1 MSYPAG
7 TLAHVPSM
15 NELVRQHT
23 ALGDSDLEWLH
34 LLVSEWQ
41 LLSDLSF
48 ADLVL
53 WVPTR
58 DGTRYVSVAQMR
70 PNTGPTSY
78 QDDMV
83 GHLVPRGRRPML
95 DAALDEGRIVRE
107 GDPEWR
113 EEVPVRVESIPVR
126 REGRVLG
133 VIARNTNLLTVRTP
147 SRLELTYLQSASDL
161 AQMIA
166 AGSFPF
172 PDQQV
177 DMDASPRV
185 GDGLIRLDAEGI
197 VQYASPNALSAYHRL
212 GLAADLV
219 GHHLGKTTSE
229 LAPSRGPVDEALA
242 KVASGWAPREF
253 EIESNDGVI
262 QLRAIPLKP
271 KGTRVGSLVLLRDVT
286 ELRRRERELIT
297 KDATIREIHHRVKN
311 NLQTVAALLRL
322 QARRIESDRGREALE
337 EAVRRVGSIA
347 IVHETLS
354 QNLDERVE
362 FDEIADRVLAMVAE
376 ISPGKVVG
384 RRTGRFGI
392 LDAEVATPLSM
403 VLTEILQNALEH
415 GFREGDRG
423 TVEVSA
429 VRGGTTKEA
438 RLLVTVQDDGI
449 GLPEGFDPHR
459 SGNLGLQIVRTLV
472 EGSWAAPST
481 WSAPPSAGHRSS
493 WTFRWCPTSETQAIR
508 TITPRTLCVIVT
520 SCRRWPAVVGY
531 PTKTQPQ
538 TAMSPGPFS
547 GPGLIVFVAIC
558 ASGVLRAAARGR
570 EKRTRCTRRQAQA
583 VWGGLS
589 GGCLAGPVAGGAA
602 LHGAALV
609 LAETTPDAGVLAGL
623 ERPLQALLH
632 DGAATADGLG
642 FLDLQQRRTGVADG
656 EEELGVFLAANGVVT
671 PVHGCYLSLVLHARC
686 L

>member
-1 MSYPAG
+1 M
-7 TLAHVPSM
+7 PSM
-15 NELVRQHT
+15 NDLVRQHT
-23 ALGDSDLEWLH
+23 ALSDAELEWLH

-41 LLSDLSF
+41 LLADLSF

-53 WVPTR
+53 WVPTL

-70 PNTGPTSY
+70 PNTGPTSH

-83 GHLVPRGRRPML
+83 GHLVPRGRRPLL

-166 AGSFPF
+166 AGAFPF
-172 PDQQV
+172 PGHQV
-177 DMDASPRV
+177 DMDHVPRV
-185 GDGLIRLDAEGI
+185 GDGLIRLDADGV

-219 GHHLGKTTSE
+219 GLHLGEATAE
-229 LAPSRGPVDEALA
+229 LAPSRGPVDEAMVKL
-242 KVASGWAPREF
+242 ASGWAPRGAEV
-253 EIESNDGVI
+253 EANDCIV

-271 KGTRVGSLVLLRDVT
+271 KGTRIGSLILLRDIT
-286 ELRRRERELIT
+286 EVRRRERELIT

-322 QARRIESDRGREALE
+322 QARRMDSDRGKEALN

-376 ISPGKVVG
+376 ISPGRITG

-392 LDAEVATPLSM
+392 LGAEVATPLSM
-403 VLTEILQNALEH
+403 VLTEVLQNAMEH
-415 GFREGDRG
+415 GFGPGEQGAI
-423 TVEVSA
+423 EVHA
-429 VRGGTTKEA
+429 VRGAGAGHQEA
-438 RLLVTVQDDGI
+438 RLLVTVRDNGR
-449 GLPEGFDPHR
+449 GLPEGFDAK
-459 SGNLGLQIVRTLV
+459 SAGNLGLQIVRTLV
-472 EGSWAAPST
+472 EG
-481 WSAPPSAGHRSS
+481 
-493 WTFRWCPTSETQAIR
+493 
-508 TITPRTLCVIVT
+508 
-520 SCRRWPAVVGY
+520 
-531 PTKTQPQ
+531 
-538 TAMSPGPFS
+538 
-547 GPGLIVFVAIC
+547 
-558 ASGVLRAAARGR
+558 
-570 EKRTRCTRRQAQA
+570 
-583 VWGGLS
+583 
-589 GGCLAGPVAGGAA
+589 
-602 LHGAALV
+602 
-609 LAETTPDAGVLAGL
+609 
-623 ERPLQALLH
+623 
-632 DGAATADGLG
+632 
-642 FLDLQQRRTGVADG
+642 
-656 EEELGVFLAANGVVT
+656 ELGGTFDMLPAPDGGTRVLFDLPVT
-671 PVHGCYLSLVLHARC
+671 VEKKRERR
-686 L
+686 

>member
-1 MSYPAG
+1 
-7 TLAHVPSM
+7 M
-15 NELVRQHT
+15 NDLVRQHT
-23 ALGDSDLEWLH
+23 ALSETDLEWLH

-53 WVPTR
+53 WVPTL
-58 DGTRYVSVAQMR
+58 DGARYVSVAQMR

-83 GHLVPRGRRPML
+83 GHLVPRGRRPLL

-172 PDQQV
+172 PGQQV

-185 GDGLIRLDAEGI
+185 GDGLIRLDADG
-197 VQYASPNALSAYHRL
+197 VVTYASPNALSAYHRL
-212 GLAADLV
+212 GLASDLV
-219 GHHLGKTTSE
+219 GQHLGNITSE
-229 LAPSRGPVDEALA
+229 LAPSRGPVDEALV
-242 KVASGWAPREF
+242 KLASGWAPRET
-253 EIESNDGVI
+253 EAEGNGGVI

-271 KGTRVGSLVLLRDVT
+271 KGTRIGSLVLCRDVT

-322 QARRIESDRGREALE
+322 QARRMDSPQGREALN

-362 FDEIADRVLAMVAE
+362 FDEIADRVIAMVAE
-376 ISPGKVVG
+376 ISPGKVDSPAHRTLRNPGRGGRHSAGDGAHGDPAERPGTRLHPGGGRHRGGVG
-384 RRTGRFGI
+384 DLLGEPQRCPAADF
-392 LDAEVATPLSM
+392 
-403 VLTEILQNALEH
+403 
-415 GFREGDRG
+415 GDRRRLR
-423 TVEVSA
+423 SA
-429 VRGGTTKEA
+429 RGVRPQAGQATSGC
-438 RLLVTVQDDGI
+438 
-449 GLPEGFDPHR
+449 R
-459 SGNLGLQIVRTLV
+459 SYGP
-472 EGSWAAPST
+472 SWRASSAAASTWLRPSRAAP
-481 WSAPPSAGHRSS
+481 RSS
-493 WTFRWCPTSETQAIR
+493 STYR
-508 TITPRTLCVIVT
+508 
-520 SCRRWPAVVGY
+520 
-531 PTKTQPQ
+531 
-538 TAMSPGPFS
+538 
-547 GPGLIVFVAIC
+547 
-558 ASGVLRAAARGR
+558 
-570 EKRTRCTRRQAQA
+570 
-583 VWGGLS
+583 
-589 GGCLAGPVAGGAA
+589 
-602 LHGAALV
+602 
-609 LAETTPDAGVLAGL
+609 
-623 ERPLQALLH
+623 
-632 DGAATADGLG
+632 
-642 FLDLQQRRTGVADG
+642 
-656 EEELGVFLAANGVVT
+656 
-671 PVHGCYLSLVLHARC
+671 
-686 L
+686 

>member
-1 MSYPAG
+1 MSAG
-7 TLAHVPSM
+7 TLICVPSM
-15 NELVRQHT
+15 NDLVRQHT
-23 ALGDSDLEWLH
+23 DLDDSDLEWLH

-53 WVPTR
+53 WVPTS

-126 REGRVLG
+126 RAGRVLG

-172 PDQQV
+172 PSEQV

-185 GDGLIRLDAEGI
+185 GDGLIRLDAEGV

-219 GHHLGKTTSE
+219 GHHLGSVSAE
-229 LAPSRGPVDEALA
+229 LAPSRTKSHEALVT
-242 KVASGWAPREF
+242 VAGGKAPRET
-253 EIESNDGVI
+253 EIEGNGGVI
-262 QLRAIPLKP
+262 QLRAIPLSP
-271 KGTRVGSLVLLRDVT
+271 KGAHNGSLVLLRDVT

-322 QARRIESDRGREALE
+322 QARRMDSDKGREALE

-354 QNLDERVE
+354 QNLDECVE

-376 ISPGKVVG
+376 ISPGRVTA
-384 RRTGRFGI
+384 RRRGRFGI
-392 LDAEVATPLSM
+392 LTAEVATPLSM
-403 VLTEILQNALEH
+403 VLTELLQNALEH
-415 GFREGDRG
+415 GFGPGEQG
-423 TVEVSA
+423 TVEVAAERRGPKLGIA
-429 VRGGTTKEA
+429 VR
-438 RLLVTVQDDGI
+438 DDGR
-449 GLPEGFDPHR
+449 GLPAEFDPQR
-459 SGNLGLQIVRTLV
+459 AGNLGLQIVRTLV
-472 EGSWAAPST
+472 
-481 WSAPPSAGHRSS
+481 
-493 WTFRWCPTSETQAIR
+493 
-508 TITPRTLCVIVT
+508 
-520 SCRRWPAVVGY
+520 VG
-531 PTKTQPQ
+531 
-538 TAMSPGPFS
+538 
-547 GPGLIVFVAIC
+547 
-558 ASGVLRAAARGR
+558 
-570 EKRTRCTRRQAQA
+570 
-583 VWGGLS
+583 
-589 GGCLAGPVAGGAA
+589 
-602 LHGAALV
+602 
-609 LAETTPDAGVLAGL
+609 
-623 ERPLQALLH
+623 
-632 DGAATADGLG
+632 
-642 FLDLQQRRTGVADG
+642 
-656 EEELGVFLAANGVVT
+656 ELGGTFDMVPAEERGTKVVLEL
-671 PVHGCYLSLVLHARC
+671 PLEG
-686 L
+686 

>member
-1 MSYPAG
+1 
-7 TLAHVPSM
+7 M

-23 ALGDSDLEWLH
+23 ALGDTDLEWLH

-48 ADLVL
+48 ADLIL

-78 QDDMV
+78 QNDMV

-95 DAALDEGRIVRE
+95 DLALDEGRIVRE

-113 EEVPVRVESIPVR
+113 EEVPVRVESIPVC
-126 REGRVLG
+126 REGRILG

-172 PDQQV
+172 ADQQGDTDV
-177 DMDASPRV
+177 SPRA
-185 GDGLIRLDAEGI
+185 GDGLIRLDADGI

-219 GHHLGKTTSE
+219 GHHLGQTTTE
-229 LAPSRGPVDEALA
+229 LAPARGAVDEAMVKL
-242 KVASGWAPREF
+242 ASGWAPREA
-253 EIESNDGVI
+253 EVEGSDGVI
-262 QLRAIPLKP
+262 QLRAIPLRP
-271 KGTRVGSLVLLRDVT
+271 KGTHIGSLVLLRDVT
-286 ELRRRERELIT
+286 ELRRRERELMT

-322 QARRIESDRGREALE
+322 QARRIDSERGREALV

-376 ISPGKVVG
+376 ISPGRVEG

-403 VLTEILQNALEH
+403 VLTEVLQNALEH
-415 GFREGDRG
+415 GFRPGDTG
-423 TVEVSA
+423 EVEVSA
-429 VRGGTTKEA
+429 VRGGARKDA
-438 RLLVTVQDDGI
+438 RLLITVQDNGV
-449 GLPEGFDPHR
+449 GLPEGFDAHTA
-459 SGNLGLQIVRTLV
+459 GNLGLQIVRTLV
-472 EGSWAAPST
+472 EGELGGT
-481 WSAPPSAGHRSS
+481 FDMNSAPEGGTR
-493 WTFRWCPTSETQAIR
+493 
-508 TITPRTLCVIVT
+508 
-520 SCRRWPAVVGY
+520 
-531 PTKTQPQ
+531 
-538 TAMSPGPFS
+538 
-547 GPGLIVFVAIC
+547 
-558 ASGVLRAAARGR
+558 VLLDIPVRG
-570 EKRTRCTRRQAQA
+570 
-583 VWGGLS
+583 
-589 GGCLAGPVAGGAA
+589 
-602 LHGAALV
+602 
-609 LAETTPDAGVLAGL
+609 
-623 ERPLQALLH
+623 
-632 DGAATADGLG
+632 
-642 FLDLQQRRTGVADG
+642 DL
-656 EEELGVFLAANGVVT
+656 
-671 PVHGCYLSLVLHARC
+671 
-686 L
+686 

>member
-1 MSYPAG
+1 
-7 TLAHVPSM
+7 M

-23 ALGDSDLEWLH
+23 ALGDTDLEWLH

-48 ADLVL
+48 ADLIL

-78 QDDMV
+78 QNDMV

-95 DAALDEGRIVRE
+95 DLALDEGRIVRE

-113 EEVPVRVESIPVR
+113 EEVPVRVESIPVC
-126 REGRVLG
+126 REGRILG

-172 PDQQV
+172 ADQQGDTDV
-177 DMDASPRV
+177 SPRA
-185 GDGLIRLDAEGI
+185 GDGLIRLDADGI

-219 GHHLGKTTSE
+219 GHHLGQTTTE
-229 LAPSRGPVDEALA
+229 LAPARGAVDEAMVKL
-242 KVASGWAPREF
+242 ASGWAPREA
-253 EIESNDGVI
+253 EVEGSDGVI
-262 QLRAIPLKP
+262 QLRAIPLRP
-271 KGTRVGSLVLLRDVT
+271 KGTHIGSLVLLRDVT
-286 ELRRRERELIT
+286 ELRRRERELMT

-322 QARRIESDRGREALE
+322 QARRIDSERGREALV

-376 ISPGKVVG
+376 ISPGRVEG
-384 RRTGRFGI
+384 RRSGRFGI

-403 VLTEILQNALEH
+403 VLTEVLQNALEH
-415 GFREGDRG
+415 GFRPGDTG
-423 TVEVSA
+423 EVEVSA
-429 VRGGTTKEA
+429 VRGGTRKDA
-438 RLLVTVQDDGI
+438 RLLITVQDNGV
-449 GLPEGFDPHR
+449 GLPEGFDAHTA
-459 SGNLGLQIVRTLV
+459 GNLGLQIVRTLV
-472 EGSWAAPST
+472 EGSWAGRST
-481 WSAPPSAGHRSS
+481 
-493 WTFRWCPTSETQAIR
+493 
-508 TITPRTLCVIVT
+508 
-520 SCRRWPAVVGY
+520 
-531 PTKTQPQ
+531 
-538 TAMSPGPFS
+538 
-547 GPGLIVFVAIC
+547 
-558 ASGVLRAAARGR
+558 
-570 EKRTRCTRRQAQA
+570 
-583 VWGGLS
+583 
-589 GGCLAGPVAGGAA
+589 
-602 LHGAALV
+602 
-609 LAETTPDAGVLAGL
+609 
-623 ERPLQALLH
+623 
-632 DGAATADGLG
+632 
-642 FLDLQQRRTGVADG
+642 
-656 EEELGVFLAANGVVT
+656 
-671 PVHGCYLSLVLHARC
+671 
-686 L
+686 

>member
-1 MSYPAG
+1 
-7 TLAHVPSM
+7 M
-15 NELVRQHT
+15 NDLVRQHT

-83 GHLVPRGRRPML
+83 GHLVPRGRRPLL

-185 GDGLIRLDAEGI
+185 GDGLIRLGADGV

-219 GHHLGKTTSE
+219 GLHLGQATAE
-229 LAPSRGPVDEALA
+229 LAPSRGPVDESLV
-242 KVASGWAPREF
+242 KLASGWAPRET
-253 EIESNDGVI
+253 EIEGNGCVV

-271 KGTRVGSLVLLRDVT
+271 KGVRIGSLILLRDVT

-322 QARRIESDRGREALE
+322 QARRIGAGTGGTAREALE

-354 QNLDERVE
+354 QTLDERVE

-376 ISPGKVVG
+376 ISPGMVTG
-384 RRTGRFGI
+384 RRTGRFGV
-392 LDAEVATPLSM
+392 LAAEVATPLSM
-403 VLTEILQNALEH
+403 VLTEVLQNALEH
-415 GFREGDRG
+415 GFRPGERG
-423 TVEVSA
+423 TVEVAA
-429 VRGGTTKEA
+429 VRGTGAGHGEG
-438 RLLVTVQDDGI
+438 RLLVTVQDDGR
-449 GLPEGFDPHR
+449 GLPEDFDVR
-459 SGNLGLQIVRTLV
+459 TAGNLGLQIVRTLV
-472 EGSWAAPST
+472 EGELEGGFDMLPAPGGGT
-481 WSAPPSAGHRSS
+481 RVVLDIPVEP
-493 WTFRWCPTSETQAIR
+493 E
-508 TITPRTLCVIVT
+508 
-520 SCRRWPAVVGY
+520 RR
-531 PTKTQPQ
+531 
-538 TAMSPGPFS
+538 
-547 GPGLIVFVAIC
+547 
-558 ASGVLRAAARGR
+558 
-570 EKRTRCTRRQAQA
+570 
-583 VWGGLS
+583 
-589 GGCLAGPVAGGAA
+589 
-602 LHGAALV
+602 
-609 LAETTPDAGVLAGL
+609 
-623 ERPLQALLH
+623 
-632 DGAATADGLG
+632 
-642 FLDLQQRRTGVADG
+642 
-656 EEELGVFLAANGVVT
+656 
-671 PVHGCYLSLVLHARC
+671 
-686 L
+686 

>member
-1 MSYPAG
+1 
-7 TLAHVPSM
+7 M
-15 NELVRQHT
+15 NDLVRQHT
-23 ALGDSDLEWLH
+23 ALGESDLEWLH

-83 GHLVPRGRRPML
+83 GHLVPRGRRPLL
-95 DAALDEGRIVRE
+95 DSALDEGRIVRE

-126 REGRVLG
+126 RDGRVLG

-166 AGSFPF
+166 AGEFPF
-172 PDQQV
+172 PGQQV

-185 GDGLIRLDAEGI
+185 GDGLIRLDADGF

-219 GHHLGKTTSE
+219 GLQLGETTAE
-229 LAPSRGPVDEALA
+229 LAPAKGPVDESLV
-242 KVASGWAPREF
+242 KLASGWAPREA
-253 EIESNDGVI
+253 EIEGDECVV

-271 KGTRVGSLVLLRDVT
+271 KGTRIGSLVLLRDVT

-322 QARRIESDRGREALE
+322 QARRIGATGDSSAREALE

-354 QNLDERVE
+354 QNLDERVD

-376 ISPGKVVG
+376 IAPGKVTG

-392 LDAEVATPLSM
+392 LPAEVATPLSM
-403 VLTEILQNALEH
+403 VLTEVLQNALEH
-415 GFREGDRG
+415 GYGPAEQG
-423 TVEVSA
+423 TLEVGA
-429 VRGGTTKEA
+429 VRGPGPSGGEDA
-438 RLLVTVQDDGI
+438 RLLVTVLDDGR
-449 GLPEGFDPHR
+449 GLPDGFDVR
-459 SGNLGLQIVRTLV
+459 TSGNLGLQIVRTLV
-472 EGSWAAPST
+472 EG
-481 WSAPPSAGHRSS
+481 
-493 WTFRWCPTSETQAIR
+493 
-508 TITPRTLCVIVT
+508 
-520 SCRRWPAVVGY
+520 
-531 PTKTQPQ
+531 
-538 TAMSPGPFS
+538 
-547 GPGLIVFVAIC
+547 
-558 ASGVLRAAARGR
+558 
-570 EKRTRCTRRQAQA
+570 
-583 VWGGLS
+583 
-589 GGCLAGPVAGGAA
+589 
-602 LHGAALV
+602 
-609 LAETTPDAGVLAGL
+609 
-623 ERPLQALLH
+623 
-632 DGAATADGLG
+632 
-642 FLDLQQRRTGVADG
+642 
-656 EEELGVFLAANGVVT
+656 ELGGTFEMVPAAGRGTRVVFDLPVT
-671 PVHGCYLSLVLHARC
+671 TDQR
-686 L
+686 

>member
-1 MSYPAG
+1 
-7 TLAHVPSM
+7 M

-23 ALGDSDLEWLH
+23 ALGDTDLEWLH

-48 ADLVL
+48 ADLIL

-78 QDDMV
+78 QNDMV

-95 DAALDEGRIVRE
+95 DIALDEGRIVRE

-113 EEVPVRVESIPVR
+113 EEVPVRVESIPVC
-126 REGRVLG
+126 REGRILG

-172 PDQQV
+172 ADQQGDTDV
-177 DMDASPRV
+177 SPRA
-185 GDGLIRLDAEGI
+185 GDGLIRLDADGI

-219 GHHLGKTTSE
+219 GHHLGQTTTE
-229 LAPSRGPVDEALA
+229 LAPARGAVDEAMVKL
-242 KVASGWAPREF
+242 ASGWAPREA
-253 EIESNDGVI
+253 EVEGSDGVI
-262 QLRAIPLKP
+262 QLRAIPLRP
-271 KGTRVGSLVLLRDVT
+271 KGTHIGSLVLLRDVT
-286 ELRRRERELIT
+286 ELRRRERELMT

-322 QARRIESDRGREALE
+322 QARRIDSERGREALV

-376 ISPGKVVG
+376 ISPGRVEG
-384 RRTGRFGI
+384 RRSGRFGI

-403 VLTEILQNALEH
+403 VLTEVLQNALEH
-415 GFREGDRG
+415 GFRPGDTG
-423 TVEVSA
+423 EVEVSA
-429 VRGGTTKEA
+429 VRGGTRKDA
-438 RLLVTVQDDGI
+438 RLLITVQDNGV
-449 GLPEGFDPHR
+449 GLPEGFDAHTA
-459 SGNLGLQIVRTLV
+459 GNLGLQIVRTLV
-472 EGSWAAPST
+472 EGELGGT
-481 WSAPPSAGHRSS
+481 FDMNSAPEGGTR
-493 WTFRWCPTSETQAIR
+493 
-508 TITPRTLCVIVT
+508 
-520 SCRRWPAVVGY
+520 
-531 PTKTQPQ
+531 
-538 TAMSPGPFS
+538 
-547 GPGLIVFVAIC
+547 
-558 ASGVLRAAARGR
+558 VLLDIPVRG
-570 EKRTRCTRRQAQA
+570 
-583 VWGGLS
+583 
-589 GGCLAGPVAGGAA
+589 
-602 LHGAALV
+602 
-609 LAETTPDAGVLAGL
+609 
-623 ERPLQALLH
+623 
-632 DGAATADGLG
+632 
-642 FLDLQQRRTGVADG
+642 DL
-656 EEELGVFLAANGVVT
+656 
-671 PVHGCYLSLVLHARC
+671 
-686 L
+686 

>member
-1 MSYPAG
+1 MSHPAG

-15 NELVRQHT
+15 NDLVRQHT

-172 PDQQV
+172 PNQQV

-219 GHHLGKTTSE
+219 GHHLGKTTAE

-253 EIESNDGVI
+253 EIESPDGVI

-429 VRGGTTKEA
+429 VRGGSTKEA

-472 EGSWAAPST
+472 EGSWAEPST
-481 WSAPPSAGHRSS
+481 WCAPPSAERRSS
-493 WTFRWCPTSETQAIR
+493 WTFQWSPTSDAPAIR
-508 TITPRTLCVIVT
+508 TITPRTRCVIIT
-520 SCRRWPAVVGY
+520 SCRAWPAVAGH

-570 EKRTRCTRRQAQA
+570 DMRTRCTRRQAQGR
-583 VWGGLS
+583 VGWVVRRMPGGP
-589 GGCLAGPVAGGAA
+589 GCGRRGASWR
-602 LHGAALV
+602 GA
-609 LAETTPDAGVLAGL
+609 
-623 ERPLQALLH
+623 RP
-632 DGAATADGLG
+632 
-642 FLDLQQRRTGVADG
+642 R
-656 EEELGVFLAANGVVT
+656 
-671 PVHGCYLSLVLHARC
+671 
-686 L
+686 